1 MITKSKTN
9 IILRF
14 FLDCDN
20 LIKDEINNYK
30 TEFSIN
36 SVSKDGKKKTN
47 LKRLNL
53 PNPQTKSTSQN
64 I

>member
-9 IILRF
+9 LILRF

-36 SVSKDGKKKTN
+36 SVSKDGKKK
-47 LKRLNL
+47 L
-53 PNPQTKSTSQN
+53 